1 MQHSNPYAAKTYQ
14 QINVQSLSPGEQV
27 ARLLETAARH
37 IARARAHAEA
47 KEFEQRFY
55 ATEDAMKI
63 VTGLQGCLSAD
74 PQASAM
80 RTTLENYYAGVI
92 LLISRINVRNDLSAC
107 DAAMESLRTMAGTW
121 REAEKIA
128 LSNHEAAASLQRLDA
143 TVC

>member
-1 MQHSNPYAAKTYQ
+1 MQYNPYAAKAYQ

-27 ARLLETAARH
+27 ARLLETAAKH
-37 IARARAHAEA
+37 IARARVHAEA

-63 VTGLQGCLSAD
+63 ISGLQGCLSSD
-74 PQASAM
+74 PQASSM
-80 RTTLENYYAGVI
+80 RATLENYYAGVI
-92 LLISRINVRNDLSAC
+92 LLISRINIRNDLAAC
-107 DAAMESLRTMAGTW
+107 DAAITSLRTMAGTW

-128 LSNHEAAASLQRLDA
+128 QSNHEAAASLGQLDA

>member
-1 MQHSNPYAAKTYQ
+1 MQYNPYAAKAYQ

-47 KEFEQRFY
+47 REFEQRFN

-63 VTGLQGCLSAD
+63 ITGLQGCLSAD

-92 LLISRINVRNDLSAC
+92 LLISRINIRNDPAAC
-107 DAAMESLRTMAGTW
+107 DAAIASLKTMADTW

-128 LSNHEAAASLQRLDA
+128 QSNHEAAASLGHLDE
-143 TVC
+143 TLC

>member
-1 MQHSNPYAAKTYQ
+1 MQYNPYAAKAYQ
-14 QINVQSLSPGEQV
+14 QINVQNLSPGEQV
-27 ARLLETAARH
+27 ARLLETAAKH

-47 KEFEQRFY
+47 KEFEQRFN

-63 VTGLQGCLSAD
+63 ITGLQGCLSAD

-80 RTTLENYYAGVI
+80 RTTLENYYSGVVLI
-92 LLISRINVRNDLSAC
+92 LTRINVRNDPAAC
-107 DAAMESLRTMAGTW
+107 DAAIDSLRTMADTW

-128 LSNHEAAASLQRLDA
+128 QSNHEATASLGQLDA

>member
-1 MQHSNPYAAKTYQ
+1 MHYNPYAAKAYQ

-37 IARARAHAEA
+37 VARARAHAEA

-63 VTGLQGCLSAD
+63 ITGLQSCLSAD

-80 RTTLENYYAGVI
+80 RATLEQYYSGVI
-92 LLISRINVRNDLSAC
+92 LLISRINIRNDTGAC
-107 DAAMESLRTMAGTW
+107 DAAVASLKTMADTW

-128 LSNHEAAASLQRLDA
+128 QSNYEAAASLGRLDE
-143 TVC
+143 TLC